1 MQTFL
6 EYVVKGLVT
15 KPESVDIRPVDQ
27 NGATI
32 YELRMDPEDVGR
44 VIGRRGVTI
53 SAIRSLLESGS
64 AKQGKRSRVEI
75 VEEDASTN

>member
-6 EYVVKGLVT
+6 EYVVKGLVS
-15 KPESVDIRPVDQ
+15 KPELVDIRPVDQ

-32 YELRMDPEDVGR
+32 YELRMDPDDVGR

-75 VEEDASTN
+75 VEEDGSAN

>member
-1 MQTFL
+1 ML
-6 EYVVKGLVT
+6 G
-15 KPESVDIRPVDQ
+15 SIW

-32 YELRMDPEDVGR
+32 YELRMDPDDVGQ

-75 VEEDASTN
+75 VEEDGSAN